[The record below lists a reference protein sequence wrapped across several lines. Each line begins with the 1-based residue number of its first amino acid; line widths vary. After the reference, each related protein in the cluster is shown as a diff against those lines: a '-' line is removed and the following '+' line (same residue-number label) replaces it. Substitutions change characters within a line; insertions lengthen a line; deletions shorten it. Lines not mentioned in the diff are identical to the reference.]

1 MLFVSTGGLTTRT
14 SLRVTDPRSV
24 AVRGGQCPKVRPR
37 LKLSQNQR
45 LTGGRALGYHDSS
58 FKKKLMR
65 NEIQTAAAKQEYQ
78 APVLS
83 EFGSVTELTL
93 AANTAGNSDGTFPSN
108 P

>member
-1 MLFVSTGGLTTRT
+1 
-14 SLRVTDPRSV
+14 
-24 AVRGGQCPKVRPR
+24 
-37 LKLSQNQR
+37 
-45 LTGGRALGYHDSS
+45 
-58 FKKKLMR
+58 MR